1 MAMRRVL
8 ALATLGVALGTSAW
22 AADGKAVFD
31 AARCAGCHK
40 PDTDG
45 VGPSLTAMAAAY
57 GEGKGELVAFL
68 AGEAEPRMDS
78 GKFAIMKPNL
88 RRTMALSDDERGA
101 LADFILSHD

>member
-1 MAMRRVL
+1 MKRALVL
-8 ALATLGVALGTSAW
+8 AVLGVVFGTSAV
-22 AADGKAVFD
+22 AADGKAVFE

-40 PDTDG
+40 PDAEG

-57 GEGKGELVAFL
+57 GEEKARLVAFL
-68 AGEAEPRMDS
+68 AGAEEPRMDS
-78 GKFAIMKPNL
+78 GKFSIMKPNL